1 MMRDTSARCG
11 VGENGGVSRVPS
23 ACARPCLAGEL
34 YNKDEAYGKSY
45 GQLAGDDMVQK
56 SWPGL
61 TCDRT
66 DDDKWGWGEAK
77 ATADNSGTNC
87 VYGDS
92 WFCEDH
98 YTVSDAGVM
107 LSVSQLMWKYCNS
120 TCNATDENLVSEY
133 GDSAVLE
140 GSSMLAACAFDGLK
154 NMEEVCHVNNEHFV
168 PFSSRRALGAADQR
182 RLRVH
187 ESMGAMPLLL
197 PGADGPRQLSNNY
210 APSVPNVNDTVIWIN
225 ETYDQDVSAP
235 APFLHPP
242 PYRVARHLAS
252 SARARSRADDRDS
265 RARVQA
271 CNTHALCS
279 TCITGANGT
288 LDPYCEAFMI
298 YYDMTGKWLPEASQR
313 SHKYNVQLFWL
324 NVHFWCNSTVLEAI
338 KYGTFA
344 DDLTSGKI
352 KNYDHVD
359 VATNNTMAY
368 KYFGGIHVH
377 ESKDYE
383 WTYDDKP

>member
-1 MMRDTSARCG
+1 MDPEATPLVNSAEAPPRPHRRSVQVAVALALSLAGCVAVLSARASS
-11 VGENGGVSRVPS
+11 VS
-23 ACARPCLAGEL
+23 ATAEL

-107 LSVSQLMWKYCNS
+107 SSVSQLMWKYCNS

-168 PFSSRRALGAADQR
+168 PFSDRRALGAADQQ
-182 RLRVH
+182 RVRMH
-187 ESMGAMPLLL
+187 ESMGAMPLML

-210 APSVPNVNDTVIWIN
+210 APSVPTVNDTVIWIN
-225 ETYDQDVSAP
+225 ETYDQDVRTSVPLPVLSP
-235 APFLHPP
+235 ARAARTPHSCACTLPLVDDDDDPPLHPTHNRLATRTRCAP
-242 PYRVARHLAS
+242 RASRVRTARSTRTARHL
-252 SARARSRADDRDS
+252 
-265 RARVQA
+265 
-271 CNTHALCS
+271 
-279 TCITGANGT
+279 
-288 LDPYCEAFMI
+288 
-298 YYDMTGKWLPEASQR
+298 
-313 SHKYNVQLFWL
+313 
-324 NVHFWCNSTVLEAI
+324 
-338 KYGTFA
+338 
-344 DDLTSGKI
+344 
-352 KNYDHVD
+352 
-359 VATNNTMAY
+359 
-368 KYFGGIHVH
+368 
-377 ESKDYE
+377 
-383 WTYDDKP
+383 